1 MLAYILCQLNRSQS
15 RSIQSDVADH
25 HLVRDVHILFGEW
38 DLIIEVEAKNQQRV
52 SEFVIDELRSNDDI
66 ALTSTLIVAE

>member
-1 MLAYILCQLNRSQS
+1 MLAYILCQLNKSKARD
-15 RSIQSDVADH
+15 IQSDIGSH
-25 HLVRDVHILFGEW
+25 PLVNDVHILFGEW
-38 DLIIEVEAKNQQRV
+38 DLIVEVEAQNQQKV

>member
-1 MLAYILCQLNRSQS
+1 MLAYILCQLNKSQA
-15 RSIQSDVADH
+15 RNVQEDVASH
-25 HLVRDVHILFGEW
+25 HLVNDVHILFGEW
-38 DLIIEVEAKNQQRV
+38 DLIIEVEAKNQQKI